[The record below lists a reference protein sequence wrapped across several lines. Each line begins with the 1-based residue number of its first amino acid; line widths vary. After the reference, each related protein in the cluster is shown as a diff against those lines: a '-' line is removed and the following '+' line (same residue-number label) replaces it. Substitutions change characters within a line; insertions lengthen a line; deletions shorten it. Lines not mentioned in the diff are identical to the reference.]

1 MARNMVNAAH
11 GRSNPGGPN
20 KLKTRKRTKCGRGR
34 AGIKGKGAG
43 RRHVRASSNRTLIN
57 FPIKEGPMMLP
68 GTGIHVESLI
78 APVIVGYL
86 VSRRMGTVMG
96 VGAGVMVWG
105 LEFGLMGLTNN

>member
-1 MARNMVNAAH
+1 
-11 GRSNPGGPN
+11 
-20 KLKTRKRTKCGRGR
+20 
-34 AGIKGKGAG
+34 
-43 RRHVRASSNRTLIN
+43 
-57 FPIKEGPMMLP
+57 MMLP

-105 LEFGLMGLTNN
+105 VQFGVTVATNS